1 MAQSSPSPVVARPA
15 SSGSSPMGNGAAWAS
30 ALPHPED
37 EFAVRSSSWL
47 HDHMVREHGRTGPE
61 LDGLPLADL
70 HHFEHVEQA
79 MGLTDLSHHHPAE
92 VSGEP
97 DEASITQLIG
107 DADGYLPRSPA
118 WAAPV

>member
-1 MAQSSPSPVVARPA
+1 
-15 SSGSSPMGNGAAWAS
+15 MGNGAAWAS

-37 EFAVRSSSWL
+37 EIDMRSSRWL
-47 HDHMVREHGRTGPE
+47 HDHMVREHGRAGRE

-79 MGLTDLSHHHPAE
+79 MGLTELSHHHPVDVGTHTC

-97 DEASITQLIG
+97 DEAPIAQLKG
-107 DADGYLPRSPA
+107 GADGYLPRSPA
-118 WAAPV
+118 SSAPV

>member
-1 MAQSSPSPVVARPA
+1 
-15 SSGSSPMGNGAAWAS
+15 MGNGAAWAS

-37 EFAVRSSSWL
+37 ESAVPSSSWL

-79 MGLTDLSHHHPAE
+79 MGLTDLGHHHPAE
-92 VSGEP
+92 VGTHTHVSGDP
-97 DEASITQLIG
+97 DGASIPRLMG